1 MITSNNGIQFIKKEE
16 GCILHVY
23 KDQVNLDT
31 IGVGHLV
38 QRDEVWPKEITMEQA
53 EVLLKTD
60 LARFETNLLKVVKI
74 PLLQH
79 EFDALI
85 SLSFN
90 IGTGNFS
97 KSSVLRYLNVG
108 DKGEAVRWFKVWCKA
123 KSKGKLI
130 TLPVLVN
137 RRVREARLFTDG
149 YYGV

>member
-1 MITSNNGIQFIKKEE
+1 MITSNSGIQFIKKEE

-23 KDQVNLDT
+23 KDQVGLDT

-38 QRDEVWPKEITMEQA
+38 QPGENWPKEITMEQA
-53 EVLLKTD
+53 EAILKTD
-60 LARFETNLLKVVKI
+60 LSRFEVNISKVVKI

-90 IGTGNFS
+90 IGTGNFN

-108 DKGEAVRWFKVWCKA
+108 DKAEAVRWFKAWTKA
-123 KSKGKLI
+123 RKNGKLI
-130 TLPVLVN
+130 TLLVLVN
-137 RRVREARLFTDG
+137 RRIREARLFTDG

>member
-23 KDQVNLDT
+23 KDQVGLDT

-38 QRDEVWPKEITMEQA
+38 QKGETWPKEITMETA
-53 EVLLKTD
+53 EAILKTD
-60 LARFETNLLKVVKI
+60 LQRFENNLLKQVKI
-74 PLLQH
+74 HLLQH

-85 SLSFN
+85 SLAFN
-90 IGTGNFS
+90 IGTGNFN

-108 DKGEAVRWFKVWCKA
+108 SKDEAVRWFKVWCKA
-123 KSKGKLI
+123 KKNGKLI